1 MRPSAMNKHLLDKY
15 SKLTGR
21 LTDLFAEAEELE
33 AACELY
39 MSRVAMRTQ
48 TRTNLRLGKQT
59 AVMLRAVRKLNAQ
72 LQPIQIP
79 AMR

>member
-15 SKLTGR
+15 SKITGR
-21 LTDLFAEAEELE
+21 LTDLFEEAKDLE

-39 MSRVAMRTQ
+39 MNEVASRTQ

-59 AVMLRAVRKLNAQ
+59 ALMLRAVRKLNAQ
-72 LQPIQIP
+72 LHPIQIP